1 MHHLCY
7 NMAAS
12 ATFQESQL
20 SFSSRLLALWDRVPN
35 RVGVGVFWTGQCLSW
50 TKTDSNKLAKV
61 GWQPI
66 EINWK
71 EINWK
76 LCLNDFSTS
85 SN

>member
-1 MHHLCY
+1 MHPLCY

-35 RVGVGVFWTGQCLSW
+35 RVGVVFWTGQCWSW

-61 GWQPI
+61 GQSVAAYRNQL
-66 EINWK
+66 ERNQLEAVLK
-71 EINWK
+71 
-76 LCLNDFSTS
+76 
-85 SN
+85 